1 MHIVLLKHHIVII
14 EYEGHSYVITYARTR
29 LALPIKFPPEISS
42 PTDGGGTIRI
52 KDLFWTGG
60 NTYIKTFYN
69 KTRLI
74 VVFDGGLVPL
84 FKL

>member
-1 MHIVLLKHHIVII
+1 MHIVLKHHIVII

-29 LALPIKFPPEISS
+29 LALPIKFPHEISS

-60 NTYIKTFYN
+60 NTYIETFYN

-74 VVFDGGLVPL
+74 VVFDSSLVPL